1 MKALLMALA
10 GVALVAT
17 THVASGAGTACAR
30 FDPAFY
36 SATITNRY
44 FPWARVS
51 RTVLTGREEVDGKSV
66 RIREISIRGNQ
77 HINISGAL
85 TTYLEVLA
93 YTGRHLDERT
103 KDYFAQGKDGWVY
116 YFGEDVDEFENG
128 KVKHT
133 GAWKV
138 GWNESEPQKFV
149 PPFPARVGT
158 RFKQESVP
166 GVAVEEI
173 EIVAVDE
180 TVKTP
185 AGTFRRCVHWKEH
198 DPVNDARAEKWHC
211 PGVGFV
217 KETFEGGFLVLTKVV
232 RG

>member
-1 MKALLMALA
+1 MKALVAAVAGSALI
-10 GVALVAT
+10 AT
-17 THVASGAGTACAR
+17 THVAAGAPR
-30 FDPAFY
+30 KFDPSFY

-44 FPWARVS
+44 FPIAKVK
-51 RTVLTGREEVDGKSV
+51 RTVLTGRETADGKTV
-66 RIREISIRGNQ
+66 RIREVSTRGNQ
-77 HINISGAL
+77 QINIAGAL
-85 TTYLEVLA
+85 TTYLEVLS

-116 YFGEDVDEFENG
+116 YFGEDVDEFDDG

-149 PPFPARVGT
+149 PRFPARVGQ
-158 RFKQESVP
+158 RFTQESVP
-166 GVAVEEI
+166 GIAVEHI
-173 EIVAVDE
+173 EVVGVDE

-185 AGTFRRCVHWKEH
+185 AGTFRRCVHWQER
-198 DPVNDARAEKWHC
+198 DPVNDARAEKWYC

-217 KETFEGGFLVLTKVV
+217 KETFEGGSLVLTRVV

>member
-1 MKALLMALA
+1 MKALVAALA
-10 GVALVAT
+10 GFALVAT
-17 THVASGAGTACAR
+17 THAGSGAPEK
-30 FDPAFY
+30 FEPAFY
-36 SATITNRY
+36 RPTITNPY
-44 FPWARVS
+44 FPLAKVL
-51 RTVLTGREEVDGKSV
+51 RTELTGRETVDGKVV
-66 RIREISIRGNQ
+66 RIREISTRGNQ
-77 HINISGAL
+77 HINIAGAL
-85 TTYLEVLA
+85 TTYIEVLG

-149 PPFPARVGT
+149 PRFPARVGQ
-158 RFKQESVP
+158 RFHQESVP
-166 GVAVEEI
+166 GIAVEQI
-173 EIVAVDE
+173 EVVGVGE

-185 AGTFRRCVHWKEH
+185 VGTFRGCVHWAER
-198 DPVNDARAEKWHC
+198 DPVNEARAEKWHC

-217 KETFEGGFLVLTKVV
+217 KETFEGGSLVLTKVV